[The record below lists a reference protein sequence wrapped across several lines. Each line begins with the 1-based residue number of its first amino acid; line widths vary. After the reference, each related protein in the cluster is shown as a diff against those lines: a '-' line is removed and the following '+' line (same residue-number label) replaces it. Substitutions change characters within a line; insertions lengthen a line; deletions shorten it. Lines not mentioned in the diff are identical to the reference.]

1 MILMALLSINT
12 QFSDRKMNL
21 EAYAYK
27 KNAHLQYENYRTLR
41 ERVTR
46 LGGNRDHEYQS
57 DYSAQRLDQDD
68 EDEDQLMA
76 NHRNR

>member
-1 MILMALLSINT
+1 MIMLALLSINT

-46 LGGNRDHEYQS
+46 LGGNREEYQS